1 MKLTLGVLL
10 SVLFVTV
17 NANAYVVADDD
28 NDSSIYV
35 NEDTMSYQQRE
46 CSDFLYQNLN
56 TMSSKTDVACTRG
69 RTDVRFQ
76 DCTIY
81 LTKHLNSRAFDKNGY
96 PHKKNVIYA
105 AEACLNTNSFEVAMC
120 ASELFL
126 RGGLYVSN
134 PRDAT
139 DAMRICNT
147 PQASLVKNC
156 VINKAD
162 RGQYGVQ
169 HAMKCVEEHDPIVK
183 ERKERERRRIEE
195 EKRRAAEQAR
205 LEEQRRQQEAQRAA
219 EQRRIEAQREAQRRA
234 DEQRRLEEQ
243 RRQSQTQNQEQVRRQ
258 EELRKQE
265 EARKQAE
272 EQKRKQEEDKKK
284 QSSSTGS
291 KGSSSSGG
299 NSTGSTTQT
308 EEPGVIPPPPTTTID
323 DLPAFEE

>member
-1 MKLTLGVLL
+1 MKLVLGMWL
-10 SVLFVTV
+10 SVLFLSV

-28 NDSSIYV
+28 SDSSIYV
-35 NEDTMSYQQRE
+35 DEDTMSYQQRE
-46 CSDFLYQNLN
+46 CSDFLYQNLS

-69 RTDVRFQ
+69 RTDMRFQ

-105 AEACLNTNSFEVAMC
+105 AEACLNTNSFEVAVC

-139 DAMRICNT
+139 DAMRICST
-147 PQASLVKNC
+147 PQAALVKNC

-169 HAMKCVEEHDPIVK
+169 QAMKCVEEYDPEIK
-183 ERKERERRRIEE
+183 
-195 EKRRAAEQAR
+195 AR
-205 LEEQRRQQEAQRAA
+205 
-219 EQRRIEAQREAQRRA
+219 REAQRRA
-234 DEQRRLEEQ
+234 EQERLEAQRIAEQRKIEAQRRAEEQ
-243 RRQSQTQNQEQVRRQ
+243 RRQNQEQVRKQ

-265 EARKQAE
+265 EARKQE
-272 EQKRKQEEDKKK
+272 EKRQQDAQKGTK
-284 QSSSTGS
+284 
-291 KGSSSSGG
+291 
-299 NSTGSTTQT
+299 T
-308 EEPGVIPPPPTTTID
+308 EEPGVIPPPPTATIE